1 MVSSTVEK
9 RLIALLVAV
18 YVLLGVVYAFKTPLF
33 EAGDELWHYPMVRHL
48 ADGNPLPVQVFDP
61 AQAGPWKQQ
70 ASQPPLYYYLAAG
83 LTFWIDTS
91 DMEEVRWLNPHVDN
105 GIITTDGNINLVVHD
120 PDVSQWRSTALA
132 VRIGRLFSVALG
144 AGTVLLTW
152 GIGRKSVPK
161 RPDIA
166 LGAAGMVAFLPMFL
180 FVSGAVNNDNL
191 IMMLAALA
199 LFLMVRMVQKTQDI
213 GATVSQVVL
222 LGVVIG
228 AAALSKLSGIGLAAL
243 GLGSIFMAQWSV
255 RRRERAVWPA
265 IGRTIL
271 DTIWRFLIL
280 LIPVALIVGWWY
292 VRNMQL
298 YGDWR
303 GWSAFFAVLGQRA
316 HPATLAQLWD
326 ERFGFMMSYWGLF
339 GGVNVPMSGWI
350 YRVLNGLLVVGLLGF
365 AVFVVREMVRFY
377 REWRTDHSGLSIG
390 AVAGGMLDF
399 VERYFGLVA
408 CLLWTGAV
416 VYGIIDWATTTWSS
430 QGRLVFSAL
439 SAEMILLATGLAG
452 LFSYRSGRWIMGAV
466 VGFLFVVAALAPFVW
481 IAPAYSA
488 ENVTQSA
495 EYMPVN
501 YTFGDVMELTGYHVS
516 TMDAQPGDAVDV
528 TLEWQVLQ
536 EMDRDWSV
544 FVHFTDP
551 VTETPAAQRDM
562 FPGQGLLAT
571 RLLEPGNTL
580 VNRYHVVIPP
590 TATSPATLA
599 LSVGLYDYATGERLQ
614 TETGADTVVLDA
626 IQLLS
631 RSGEVPNP
639 TNVNLGDELE
649 IVGYEI
655 DERRVAV
662 GGEVVLTV
670 YIRPI
675 DALDRDYTIF
685 AQLIDPGDNTRWAAF
700 DLPQATTQ
708 WSSDTV
714 QTVTLP
720 LHVDPAAPA
729 GVFPLIVGAYTSA
742 DGIFENLPI
751 VVDKRIT
758 NDNFYQ
764 LTQVRID
771 E

>member
-1 MVSSTVEK
+1 MISSKVEK
-9 RLIALLVAV
+9 RLVALLVAV
-18 YVLLGVVYAFKTPLF
+18 YVLLGMVYAVTIPLF

-48 ADGNPLPVQVFDP
+48 ADGNPLPVQVFDA

-91 DMEEVRWLNPHVDN
+91 DMDQVRWLNPHVDN

-120 PDVSQWRSTALA
+120 PDANQWQGTGLA
-132 VRIGRLFSVALG
+132 VHIGRFFSVALG

-166 LGAAGMVAFLPMFL
+166 LGAAGLVAFLPMFL

-191 IMMLAALA
+191 IMVLAALA
-199 LFLMVRMVQKTQDI
+199 LFLMVRLVER
-213 GATVSQVVL
+213 GREATVGQVLV

-228 AAALSKLSGIGLAAL
+228 AAALAKLSGIGLVAL
-243 GLGSIFMAQWSV
+243 GLGTIFMAQWSV
-255 RRRERAVWPA
+255 RQDESGVWRA

-280 LIPVALIVGWWY
+280 LVPIAMLVGWWY
-292 VRNMQL
+292 VRNVQL

-350 YRVLNGLLVVGLLGF
+350 YRVLNGLLVIGLLGF
-365 AVFVVREMVRFY
+365 AAFVVRAIVQFY
-377 REWRTDHSGLSIG
+377 REWRIVHPKLSFG
-390 AVAGGMLDF
+390 AIVGSVLDL
-399 VERYFGLVA
+399 VVRYFGLVL
-408 CLLWTGAV
+408 CILWTGAV
-416 VYGIIDWATTTWSS
+416 VYGIVDWATTTWSS

-466 VGFLFVVAALAPFVW
+466 VGFLFVIAALAPFVW

-488 ENVTQSA
+488 ETGVHSA
-495 EYMPVN
+495 EFTHVD
-501 YTFGDVMELTGYHVS
+501 YTFGDAMQLTGYHVS
-516 TMDAQPGDAVDV
+516 ATDAQPGDTVDV
-528 TLEWQVLQ
+528 TLEWRVLAA
-536 EMDRDWSV
+536 MDRDWSV

-551 VTETPAAQRDM
+551 VTGTPAAQRDM

-571 RLLEPGNTL
+571 RLLEPGQIIT
-580 VNRYHVVIPP
+580 NRYHVAIPS
-590 TATSPATLA
+590 TATSPAELA
-599 LSVGLYDYATGERLQ
+599 LTVGLYDYAIGERL
-614 TETGADTVVLDA
+614 TTALGDDAIVLDP
-626 IQLLS
+626 IQLQS
-631 RSGEVPNP
+631 PAGELPNP
-639 TNVNLGDELE
+639 TSVNLGDELE
-649 IVGYEI
+649 IIGYEI
-655 DERRVAV
+655 DSRRVAA
-662 GGEVVLTV
+662 GEEIGLTV
-670 YIRPI
+670 YIRPMG
-675 DALDRDYTIF
+675 DLERDYSLF
-685 AQLIDPGDNTRWAAF
+685 AQVIDPDDNTRWAAY
-700 DLPQATTQ
+700 DLPQPTSH
-708 WSSDTV
+708 WSQDAV
-714 QTVTLP
+714 QTLSLP
-720 LHVDPAAPA
+720 LSVDANTPP
-729 GVFPLIVGAYTSA
+729 GVFPLIVGAYTVT
-742 DGIFENLPI
+742 DGNIENLPV
-751 VVDKRIT
+751 VVDNRIT
-758 NDNFYQ
+758 NDNFWQ